1 MLHVDANKWDIDD
14 SDLALSR
21 MVIVRTRVWFDPWCQ
36 YDATC
41 CFCWSGQTNSPNT
54 VIYLAGY
61 GWITHQARHAAE
73 IDAVYI
79 LMRIILLIGN
89 KTHKSYQYQK
99 LGYLVGGADG

>member
-1 MLHVDANKWDIDD
+1 
-14 SDLALSR
+14 
-21 MVIVRTRVWFDPWCQ
+21 MVTLIKIRLEGWILKIHP
-36 YDATC
+36 
-41 CFCWSGQTNSPNT
+41 T
-54 VIYLAGY
+54 VEYPFYY